1 LSRASRAVLLAAL
14 VFPGAG
20 HFFLKRKAMAWIL
33 VLTSSACLYQLIVS
47 AVVTANSISDKIM
60 HGKIPLDVEQIS
72 AAVSTELAT
81 KGGIMLSV
89 ASWILLGCWLIGIL
103 DAYRIAKLSE

>member
-1 LSRASRAVLLAAL
+1 LSKATRAVLLAAL

-20 HFFLKRKAMAWIL
+20 HFFLKRKTMAWIL
-33 VLTSSACLYQLIVS
+33 VFTSSACLYPLIIS

-60 HGKIPLDVEQIS
+60 RGKIPLDVEQIS
-72 AAVSTELAT
+72 TAVSIELAT
-81 KGGIMLSV
+81 EGGIILSM
-89 ASWILLGCWLIGIL
+89 ASWTLLVCWLIGIL